1 MLKSRGR
8 TKETSVMDV
17 EEWPQV
23 MCLRRT
29 LIGKSDK
36 LSILAHDG
44 TPCAVKAACTVW
56 GGGKLGDYIKE
67 LPIAI
72 GSLLRYSGP

>member
-1 MLKSRGR
+1 M
-8 TKETSVMDV
+8 TKRITPQSEVMPYAKRAKTSM
-17 EEWPQV
+17 
-23 MCLRRT
+23 RRNI
-29 LIGKSDK
+29 IGKSDK